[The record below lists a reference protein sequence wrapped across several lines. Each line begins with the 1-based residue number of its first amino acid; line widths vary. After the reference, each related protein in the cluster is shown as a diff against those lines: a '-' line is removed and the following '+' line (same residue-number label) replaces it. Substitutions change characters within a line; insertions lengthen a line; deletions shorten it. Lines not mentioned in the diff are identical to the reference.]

1 MGQTEIIKWTIEL
14 ILALLICFG
23 VTGCFSDRGW
33 DFHVGVTPVSR
44 VDNKL
49 GLDHT
54 DLTKKEK
61 Y

>member
-1 MGQTEIIKWTIEL
+1 MGTTEVVKWVIEIII
-14 ILALLICFG
+14 ALLMCFS

-33 DFHVGVTPVSR
+33 DFHVGVTPISE

-49 GLDHT
+49 GLKHT
-54 DLTKKEK
+54 ALKGEK

>member
-1 MGQTEIIKWTIEL
+1 MSHTEIVKLVIE
-14 ILALLICFG
+14 IICALLVCCV

-33 DFHVGVTPVSR
+33 QFNVGVTPVSR